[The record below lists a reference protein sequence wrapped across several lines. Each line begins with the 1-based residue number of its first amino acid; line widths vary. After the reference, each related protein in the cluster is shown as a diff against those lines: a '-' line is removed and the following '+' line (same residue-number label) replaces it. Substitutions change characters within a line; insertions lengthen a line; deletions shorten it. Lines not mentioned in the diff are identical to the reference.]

1 MRELSLRIIVIQ
13 LIPLILAGLPA
24 PLAAGEEMG
33 LWDCVEA
40 AVTGHIAVKAGRW
53 RVEQARNTV
62 EQDRTL
68 FKPDFSFG
76 AHYTANSYVPKI
88 PLPGRSLSL
97 GGHNDTG
104 VILEVGQLL
113 YDWGAR
119 RDKLE
124 ADQDQ
129 QQSSFESLRALREHL
144 AFEAGA
150 GYLRLLAARSE
161 RKIAERSVETAD
173 EHYRHLQALGNSG
186 LLTYDEVLKG
196 KVHLEQARLM
206 LSRGANAEKLARS
219 ELLLRVGV
227 PLTSATEF
235 ADSAGEIPQP
245 LPAESRL
252 DSALARRP
260 ELAAYDSRLASLE
273 SMAAGL
279 ASENKPVLRLFAN
292 GNVAR
297 PGIDQFRNEW
307 IGYGRAGIGMSW
319 NFFDWGRKDFAVA
332 KIKAQWEE
340 TLADRRILGQQIAL
354 EVEQSSLTA
363 EEAGQRLSVAHSGL
377 DAAGEHFRIVRS
389 RFEQGQITN
398 TEFIDA
404 EDEET
409 VSAIEVA
416 RAELDLGMAR
426 WQLAYATGELTARID
441 ERWAEK
447 QTDLRQNNP

>member
-1 MRELSLRIIVIQ
+1 MFLPLRR
-13 LIPLILAGLPA
+13 GLPS

-88 PLPGRSLSL
+88 PLPGRNLPL
-97 GGHNDTG
+97 GGHNDAG
-104 VILEVGQLL
+104 ISIEAGHLL
-113 YDWGAR
+113 YDWGGR
-119 RDKLE
+119 RDKLK

-129 QQSSFESLRALREHL
+129 QQSSFESLRALRETL

-173 EHYRHLQALGNSG
+173 EHYRHLQALGSSG

-196 KVHLEQARLM
+196 RVHLEQARLM
-206 LSRGANAEKLARS
+206 LSRSANAEKLARS
-219 ELLLRVGV
+219 ELLLRIGV
-227 PLTSATEF
+227 PLTSAAEF
-235 ADSAGEIPQP
+235 ADSAGQIPQP
-245 LPAESRL
+245 LPSESRL

-319 NFFDWGRKDFAVA
+319 SFFDWGRKDYAVA
-332 KIKAQWEE
+332 KLKAQWEE
-340 TLADRRILGQQIAL
+340 TLANRRILGQQIAL
-354 EVEQSSLTA
+354 EVQQASLTA
-363 EEAGQRLSVAHSGL
+363 EEAGERISVAHSGL
-377 DAAGEHFRIVRS
+377 EAAEEQFRIVRS
-389 RFEQGQITN
+389 RFEQGQVTN
-398 TEFIDA
+398 TQFIDA
-404 EDEET
+404 EDAQT
-409 VSAIEVA
+409 ISAIEVT
-416 RAELDLGMAR
+416 RAELDLGLAR

-447 QTDLRQNNP
+447 QTDERQDNH